1 MRCFNFCYKRLMSN
15 MRKLFPPPI
24 YSIRNEKPDLL
35 CLEQFGNSAS
45 NSFVNSLI
53 PEKVQVKQFP
63 PESHQVRNAHYS
75 LGVPEKVSSP
85 LLICFS
91 ESCSEDL
98 GLSPNEGGRSLFLEL
113 FSGNYE
119 FTSELNMLEGFRTPY
134 ASNYGCHSYG
144 HWFGQTGDGRACN
157 LGEITA
163 ANSNYS
169 QNYIMQLKGSGRTPY
184 SRHGDGRAVLRSC
197 VREFLASE
205 SMHHLGVPTTR
216 ALCVVSTGE
225 HVMRRWYND
234 KVSQA
239 ALSAS
244 PESQVSSYVD
254 KYPPEA
260 VHKEHGAIMTRVS
273 CKSFVRIAQLELFCK
288 RKELQCAQMLA
299 DYVIKVE
306 YPEVLQ
312 EEGDSAVEGG
322 DIDDVALMMAMGAAD
337 RYVSLYKHITAR
349 CAYLVTEWMRVG
361 YTQGNMNSDNIL
373 IGGRTIG

>member
-1 MRCFNFCYKRLMSN
+1 
-15 MRKLFPPPI
+15 
-24 YSIRNEKPDLL
+24 
-35 CLEQFGNSAS
+35 
-45 NSFVNSLI
+45 
-53 PEKVQVKQFP
+53 
-63 PESHQVRNAHYS
+63 
-75 LGVPEKVSSP
+75 
-85 LLICFS
+85 
-91 ESCSEDL
+91 
-98 GLSPNEGGRSLFLEL
+98 
-113 FSGNYE
+113 
-119 FTSELNMLEGFRTPY
+119 
-134 ASNYGCHSYG
+134 
-144 HWFGQTGDGRACN
+144 
-157 LGEITA
+157 
-163 ANSNYS
+163 
-169 QNYIMQLKGSGRTPY
+169 
-184 SRHGDGRAVLRSC
+184 
-197 VREFLASE
+197 
-205 SMHHLGVPTTR
+205 
-216 ALCVVSTGE
+216 
-225 HVMRRWYND
+225 MRRWYND

-244 PESQVSSYVD
+244 PEAQDSSYVD